1 MSGFKHELGTKVR
14 DKVTGYTGIVIG
26 RTEWLYGCRRYT
38 VQSQEMKDGKP
49 VESMGFDE
57 DALEVLVANNKH
69 VEGHKPARTGGPET
83 RQPAAP
89 REVRR

>member
-1 MSGFKHELGTKVR
+1 MKESREFAVALGAKVK

-26 RTEWLYGCRRYT
+26 RTEWLYGCFRYT

-57 DALEVLVANNKH
+57 DALDVLDTPEKRSI
-69 VEGHKPARTGGPET
+69 KSPGGPGRT
-83 RQPAAP
+83 DCGKQAAP
-89 REVRR
+89 K

>member
-1 MSGFKHELGTKVR
+1 MSAVFKLELGTRVK

-49 VESMGFDE
+49 VDGMGFDE
-57 DALEVLVANNKH
+57 DALEIIEVAAVK
-69 VEGHKPARTGGPET
+69 GHKPAKTGGPET
-83 RQPAAP
+83 RQPARAP
-89 REVRR
+89 EVKR